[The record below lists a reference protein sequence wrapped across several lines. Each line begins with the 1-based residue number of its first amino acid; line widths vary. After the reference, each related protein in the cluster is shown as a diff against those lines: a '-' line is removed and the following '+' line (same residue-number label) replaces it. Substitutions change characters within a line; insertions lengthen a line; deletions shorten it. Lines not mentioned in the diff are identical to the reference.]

1 MNNADRNLSTKSS
14 RKMKSTKS
22 NALQAEPGGSGEMTT
37 LQVRPGESSSAS
49 SSDSSDMVIGPGY
62 SQCKRK
68 SRTMGVAKS

>member
-49 SSDSSDMVIGPGY
+49 SSDSSDMVIGPGVGHV
-62 SQCKRK
+62 REEK
-68 SRTMGVAKS
+68 SI